1 MTTSSS
7 PSPTSAVQSE
17 APAKQPKSRFRWR
30 VIDIVTAAVLG
41 VATGLI
47 FIVWNSVGYLWFT
60 AMDAFTPGVGGIAV
74 GIWLLGGVLGGL
86 IIRKPG
92 AALFVEVLAASVSM
106 LLGSQWSIET
116 VYSGIAQGLGAEL
129 IFALFFYKR
138 FGLGVAMLAGAGA
151 AVAAWVLELFLSANI
166 EMGPAFLTIY
176 LVSIVLSGA
185 VLAGVVGWLLTR
197 ALAATGA
204 LNRFAAGRSAKRI
217 G

>member
-1 MTTSSS
+1 M
-7 PSPTSAVQSE
+7 QSE

-151 AVAAWVLELFLSANI
+151 DVAAWVLELFLSANI